1 MMTKKN
7 PLYKVLIGVFIFLS
21 AILAIG
27 CFEGYIGDEG
37 AVLLPFKDPE
47 QLLYLTEHQEEY
59 PNIFIIDVRP
69 ESAYNSGHIPSAL
82 SFPSST
88 IMSRLTEPP
97 LNDPDNNYLILY

>member
-1 MMTKKN
+1 MTPREI
-7 PLYKVLIGVFIFLS
+7 PLNKVAIGIVIGLS
-21 AILAIG
+21 MILATG

-37 AVLLPFKDPE
+37 APLQTFVEPE
-47 QLLYLTEHQEEY
+47 DLLYLVQNPELY

-88 IMSRLTEPP
+88 IMSRLTEHP
-97 LNDPDNNYLILY
+97 LNDPDNNYILLY